1 MEKGYFFSLE
11 ALVAAMI
18 LMTSIV
24 FISSSISPHSGKE
37 AKIYG
42 ALDSLQEMNVLSG
55 MSDSALE
62 DSLVSTLGFA
72 VEVNPAQT
80 NGSFIKYLIVE
91 GSGKFRIIQVAY
103 QQP

>member
-11 ALVAAMI
+11 ALIAAMI

-24 FISSSISPHSGKE
+24 FISSSVSPHSDKE

-42 ALDSLQEMNVLSG
+42 ALDSLQEGGVLSG
-55 MSDSALE
+55 MSDGALKE
-62 DSLVSTLGFA
+62 SLEKTLGF
-72 VEVNPAQT
+72 VIEVNPAQT
-80 NGSFIKYLIVE
+80 NGSFIKYFIVE
-91 GSGKFRIIQVAY
+91 GSNKFRIIQVAY